1 MLIRLRP
8 LSGPRSALD
17 SFTRRVEPFVYRRSI
32 DPGVMQSI
40 RSMKERIEDERE
52 RAGRDLE
59 ADLKEGPGGIRDVE
73 FLVQSFQLLFG
84 GRDRELRTGNVLD
97 ALDALD
103 RLHHLPDGV
112 AASLESSYTWLR
124 RAEHAL
130 QLVEE
135 RQTASVPRERS
146 ARLALARRM
155 AYDEPEGESALGHL
169 LDDWTA
175 VRAEVRAH
183 FEALVLRSEA
193 T

>member
-1 MLIRLRP
+1 M
-8 LSGPRSALD
+8 
-17 SFTRRVEPFVYRRSI
+17 
-32 DPGVMQSI
+32 
-40 RSMKERIEDERE
+40 
-52 RAGRDLE
+52 
-59 ADLKEGPGGIRDVE
+59 
-73 FLVQSFQLLFG
+73 
-84 GRDRELRTGNVLD
+84 
-97 ALDALD
+97 
-103 RLHHLPDGV
+103 
-112 AASLESSYTWLR
+112 
-124 RAEHAL
+124 